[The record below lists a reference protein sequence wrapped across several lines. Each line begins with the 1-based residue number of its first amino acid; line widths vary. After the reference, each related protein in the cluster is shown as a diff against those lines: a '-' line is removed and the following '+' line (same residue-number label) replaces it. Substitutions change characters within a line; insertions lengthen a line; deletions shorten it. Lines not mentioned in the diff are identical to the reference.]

1 MSKVFIPGATRP
13 HIRQAFCN
21 VPPPDSNVIKCAP
34 AGLGTTTRKRLP
46 LVREKAGFTHDMTI
60 FHRDVR
66 RKRFIMHERVAQ
78 RFPDRNF

>member
-1 MSKVFIPGATRP
+1 MAAS
-13 HIRQAFCN
+13 HRQIAA
-21 VPPPDSNVIKCAP
+21 DSNVIKCAP

-60 FHRDVR
+60 FHHDVR

-78 RFPDRNF
+78 RFPDRNFRQNMQQEDEAV